1 MFMQNTEETFLR
13 CKCTG
18 NCNVVRAGD
27 ERGRGRGR
35 AVNIHSGR
43 GKFESNIRK
52 RGIKSITLPRV
63 LSLSI
68 LVDSHSI
75 FAQQPYRFDPISDID
90 LVHQTIFDRLCPSLS
105 FLFVFVNILLKQ
117 KVSSIKKKDILNTS

>member
-1 MFMQNTEETFLR
+1 M
-13 CKCTG
+13 
-18 NCNVVRAGD
+18 RAGD
-27 ERGRGRGR
+27 ERGRGRGS

-90 LVHQTIFDRLCPSLS
+90 LVHLTIYANLIDYALLVS
-105 FLFVFVNILLKQ
+105 FSFPQYFIETKNIIHKKKKKRIFLILL
-117 KVSSIKKKDILNTS
+117 N